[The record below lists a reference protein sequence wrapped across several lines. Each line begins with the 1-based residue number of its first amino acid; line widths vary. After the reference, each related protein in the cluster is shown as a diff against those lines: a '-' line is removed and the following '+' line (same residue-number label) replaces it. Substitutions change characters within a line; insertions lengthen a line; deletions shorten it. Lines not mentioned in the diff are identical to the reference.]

1 MRSTRCR
8 NGAERDGLVPA
19 IGQDAAQELLA
30 TAFVHQRDDLPR
42 DADVSEP
49 IADEADDEYDGLSP
63 TFAAAC
69 RAADEKQFRKPRDPR
84 IERLRRLMANDVSL
98 DRAWHELS
106 DRPPGDVPIAT
117 LRAAEYL
124 LPLGDLERWK
134 KMVRRTQRA

>member
-1 MRSTRCR
+1 
-8 NGAERDGLVPA
+8 V
-19 IGQDAAQELLA
+19 QELS
-30 TAFVHQRDDLPR
+30 QRDDLPR

-49 IADEADDEYDGLSP
+49 MADEADDEYDGLSP

-69 RAADEKQFRKPRDPR
+69 RAADEKQFRNPRDPR

-134 KMVRRTQRA
+134 KWFDAHSAPERAAILQHLEQRKRRQGE